1 MGSYLLSSQTR
12 GATIEE
18 MEEGYRIVTSVVVNL
33 VKVSPEMISLW
44 ERAKK
49 AKSVKVEEIV
59 VNYTGLPIQLIYF
72 KLGSNL

>member
-1 MGSYLLSSQTR
+1 
-12 GATIEE
+12 
-18 MEEGYRIVTSVVVNL
+18 MEEGYRILTSVVVNL
-33 VKVSPEMISLW
+33 VRVSPEMIPLW

-49 AKSVKVEEIV
+49 AMSVKVEEIV